1 MSQSAYSHSN
11 GMWRMISSHNERDW
25 NTKVYCVAWS
35 WLHAPEEDGENVRH
49 V

>member
-11 GMWRMISSHNERDW
+11 GMWRMISSHSERDW

-35 WLHAPEEDGENVRH
+35 WLRGRRRRTAVT
-49 V
+49 